1 MAPKDNH
8 PSNGQ
13 PNGNGNSTAT
23 PSRPANTLT
32 IAHNAPRFRIAL
44 LSFGAVLA
52 ALLVIG
58 IVPRLQRN
66 AEINASAK
74 ETKTDALTVNTV
86 KPHRADAKADFT
98 LPGSIQAVQETA
110 VYART
115 SGYLSQRLADIGDR
129 VSAGQLLAEID
140 APEVDQELE
149 QARANLA
156 QTRSAHMQTLANL
169 EQARS
174 QLTQAQANSNF
185 AQVSSQRWNALQKEG
200 AVSRQAFD
208 EKAASSDAN
217 KANVKVAQA
226 GINANQSNVNAAI
239 ANIKASEANVSRLE
253 AMQSFKHIT
262 APFAGVITARNVDQG
277 ALITQGSGGNNAVW
291 LYKIAQPNTLRIY
304 IDLPQSAV
312 ASIRPGQTANIL
324 VRELPKDVFAGR
336 VTRTSNSLDATA
348 HTLRTE
354 VQVNNPNLK
363 LLPGMY
369 AQVQFV
375 LNRATAPLMVPANAL
390 VTRSE
395 GTMVAIVGADQ
406 TVHYQKVTLGRD
418 YGTEVEIVSGLEGAE
433 QLVVNPT
440 DEVAEGIRVKAVP
453 AKAKPQ
459 A

>member
-1 MAPKDNH
+1 MAPKNAQ

-13 PNGNGNSTAT
+13 PNGNGHSTAT
-23 PSRPANTLT
+23 PPTPTNTMAA
-32 IAHNAPRFRIAL
+32 IHNAPQLRMAL
-44 LSFGAVLA
+44 LGFGAVFA
-52 ALLVIG
+52 VLLVSG
-58 IVPRLQRN
+58 IVPRLQRS

-74 ETKTDALTVNTV
+74 ETKTEALTVNTV
-86 KPHRADAKADFT
+86 TPHRADAKADFT
-98 LPGSIQAVQETA
+98 LPGSIQAVHEAT

-115 SGYLSQRLADIGDR
+115 DGYLNQRLADIGDR
-129 VSAGQLLAEID
+129 VTTGQLLAEID

-174 QLTQAQANSNF
+174 QLSQARANSNF
-185 AQVSSQRWNALQKEG
+185 AQVSSQRWNTLQKEG
-200 AVSRQAFD
+200 AVSRQDFD
-208 EKAASSDAN
+208 EKQASSDAN
-217 KANVKVAQA
+217 KATVKVAQA
-226 GINANQSNVNAAI
+226 SINANQSNVNSAI
-239 ANIKASEANVSRLE
+239 ANINASEANVSRLE
-253 AMQSFKHIT
+253 AMQSFKRIT

-304 IDLPQSAV
+304 IDLPQSYV
-312 ASIRPGQTANIL
+312 TSIHPGQTANIR
-324 VRELPKDVFAGR
+324 VRELPKEIFVGK
-336 VTRTSNSLDATA
+336 VTRTSNALDATA

-390 VTRSE
+390 VPRSE

-406 TVHYQKVTLGRD
+406 KVHYQKVTIGRD
-418 YGTEVEIVSGLEGAE
+418 YGTEVEIVSGLEGKE

-440 DEVAEGIRVKAVP
+440 DEVAEGIRVKSVP
-453 AKAKPQ
+453 VKAKPQ

>member
-1 MAPKDNH
+1 
-8 PSNGQ
+8 
-13 PNGNGNSTAT
+13 
-23 PSRPANTLT
+23 
-32 IAHNAPRFRIAL
+32 
-44 LSFGAVLA
+44 
-52 ALLVIG
+52 
-58 IVPRLQRN
+58 
-66 AEINASAK
+66 
-74 ETKTDALTVNTV
+74 
-86 KPHRADAKADFT
+86 
-98 LPGSIQAVQETA
+98 
-110 VYART
+110 
-115 SGYLSQRLADIGDR
+115 
-129 VSAGQLLAEID
+129 
-140 APEVDQELE
+140 
-149 QARANLA
+149 
-156 QTRSAHMQTLANL
+156 
-169 EQARS
+169 
-174 QLTQAQANSNF
+174 
-185 AQVSSQRWNALQKEG
+185 
-200 AVSRQAFD
+200 
-208 EKAASSDAN
+208 
-217 KANVKVAQA
+217 
-226 GINANQSNVNAAI
+226 
-239 ANIKASEANVSRLE
+239 
-253 AMQSFKHIT
+253 
-262 APFAGVITARNVDQG
+262 
-277 ALITQGSGGNNAVW
+277 
-291 LYKIAQPNTLRIY
+291 
-304 IDLPQSAV
+304 
-312 ASIRPGQTANIL
+312 